1 MMNLSEYTTSIYDIT
16 LTTQSTDYTSS
27 LEWGIVHTITY
38 QYSESGT
45 STYWI
50 SSLQDSRTVSSRTT
64 SSTNLT
70 SSSTSYS
77 SSAGTGVLT
86 TATTI
91 ESSRIYG
98 GKTSWQDTSTDTWS
112 RSMISLEFSHTGIT
126 SEVSVSSYGN
136 YTTRTTTSSNKIRVD
151 TTVTSTI
158 HKTLANKASEVV
170 SVSRTDSWPETLAS
184 YSTTDDI
191 ECIVSKGVAS
201 SLIYIESSSY
211 LDLGKK
217 SYYSYSASRTSL
229 EATRLSGTLYNSTAE
244 RTWTSSSSSITTIP
258 GNTLRYTSLWFT
270 TFTDWDNGGYS
281 TYLST
286 SSKTVTASTSSIS
299 YMSVTLFP
307 QSYVYSVSSET
318 HSYIHEWI
326 SYTDESTAGPLYL
339 GSQTF
344 SIESQDSTTT
354 TETDSFSISWT
365 DNERSWTDSDSHAD
379 VFEGITFVQ
388 SQSYDYNY
396 VYNTDTW
403 DWVGTDYVLTTTT
416 ARGYIEYETT
426 AKDYTSVLWLSTSTF
441 SATTYSSSTGS
452 STTWYSSTT
461 FTGQFGEHSLSTTL
475 SNYESDVSTE
485 GSYSEEVSVVSD
497 EWFRAPEDRYSRY
510 YGEGYTT
517 HPLFP

>member
-16 LTTQSTDYTSS
+16 LTTQSVDSTSS

-77 SSAGTGVLT
+77 SSAGTGIQT

-91 ESSRIYG
+91 TTSNVYRGNTIQQSSYE
-98 GKTSWQDTSTDTWS
+98 DTWS
-112 RSMISLEFSHTGIT
+112 RSMVSLEFSHTGIT
-126 SEVSVSSYGN
+126 SVVSVSSYGS
-136 YTTRTTTSSNKIRVD
+136 YTSRTTTYSNKIRID

-158 HKTLANKASEVV
+158 HKTLANKESEVV

-201 SLIYIESSSY
+201 SLIYVESSSY
-211 LDLGKK
+211 LFLGKK
-217 SYYSYSASRTSL
+217 SYHSYSASRTSL

-270 TFTDWDNGGYS
+270 TFTDWNGGYF
-281 TYLST
+281 TYRST
-286 SSKTVTASTSSIS
+286 SSKVLTVSTSSIS
-299 YMSVTLFP
+299 YMSATLFP
-307 QSYVYSVSSET
+307 QAYTYSVSSET

-326 SYTDESTAGPLYL
+326 SYTTESTAGPLYL
-339 GSQTF
+339 GSQTL
-344 SIESQDSTTT
+344 SIISQFSTTT
-354 TETDSFSISWT
+354 FESESYSRSWLDS
-365 DNERSWTDSDSHAD
+365 ERSWSESSSNGHTVSYT
-379 VFEGITFVQ
+379 TFVQ
-388 SQSYDYNY
+388 NFSYSYNY
-396 VYNTDTW
+396 TYKTDTW
-403 DWVGTDYVLTTTT
+403 DWVGTDYVRTTTT
-416 ARGYIEYETT
+416 ARGEIRYETT
-426 AKDYTSVLWLSTSTF
+426 GRDCFSVEWRFSSTY
-441 SATTYSSSTGS
+441 SASTYSSSTGS
-452 STTWYSSTT
+452 SSTWYSSTT
-461 FTGQFGEHSLSTTL
+461 YTGQFGVHSLTTTL
-475 SNYESDVSTE
+475 SNYESVVSTTQSTRSQLE
-485 GSYSEEVSVVSD
+485 LASTNDWES
-497 EWFRAPEDRYSRY
+497 PEDRYTEFVGS
-510 YGEGYTT
+510 GSTT
-517 HPLFP
+517 YPQY